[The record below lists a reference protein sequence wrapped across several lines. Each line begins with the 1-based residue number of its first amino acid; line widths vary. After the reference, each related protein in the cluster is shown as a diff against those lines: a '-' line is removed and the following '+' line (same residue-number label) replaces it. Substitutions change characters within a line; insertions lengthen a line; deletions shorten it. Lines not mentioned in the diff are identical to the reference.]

1 MTPSDSQPND
11 NYARL
16 PLEELG
22 LTVRAYA
29 PLKRAGINTYGEL
42 VAHSE
47 QDLLAIERN
56 GPMYVEEVKRRLA
69 AIGLSLQQPPAS
81 PN

>member
-1 MTPSDSQPND
+1 MTPAESQPHD

-42 VAHSE
+42 IAHGE
-47 QDLLAIERN
+47 QDLLAIDRN
-56 GPMYVEEVKRRLA
+56 NLMYVEEVKRKLA

-81 PN
+81 PH

>member
-1 MTPSDSQPND
+1 MVSPQDDSFLGRD
-11 NYARL
+11 LAL
-16 PLEELG
+16 PIEELG

-29 PLKRAGINTYGEL
+29 CIKRAGIDTYGEL

-56 GPMYVEEVKRRLA
+56 SPMYVEEVKQRLA
-69 AIGLSLQQPPAS
+69 AIGLSLACK
-81 PN
+81 